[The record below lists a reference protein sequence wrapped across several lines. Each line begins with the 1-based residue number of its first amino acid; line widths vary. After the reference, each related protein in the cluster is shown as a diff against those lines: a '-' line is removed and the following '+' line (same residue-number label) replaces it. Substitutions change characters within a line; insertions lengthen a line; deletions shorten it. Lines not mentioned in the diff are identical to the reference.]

1 MDSEYDAELLCGLR
15 KLGRF
20 LNRPPSTLALEVA
33 RGEWPIVT
41 LGSGTYVAN
50 PRALKA
56 AQAAREA
63 ARARGSKQVRVARE
77 LEEAAM

>member
-41 LGSGTYVAN
+41 LARGTYVGN
-50 PRALKA
+50 PKALRA
-56 AQAAREA
+56 AQAAR
-63 ARARGSKQVRVARE
+63 ARMARQPARE
-77 LEEAAM
+77 MEKETA

>member
-1 MDSEYDAELLCGLR
+1 MNAEHQAELICGLR
-15 KLGRF
+15 KIGRF
-20 LNRPPSTLALEVA
+20 LGKSPSTLTLEIA